1 MALFSV
7 KFTLI
12 MLTLI
17 TIGSVGLLILFFSEI
32 SSSKRKEG
40 LSLGLFPLR
49 GTRLSFMV
57 RGFVLLAGF
66 NLISIVCYSYPV
78 TTTLGF
84 NLSLALI
91 LWISS
96 ILFMVNKLHLVRAIL
111 PSNSPWY
118 LASFLCLVE
127 LIRIGVRPITLCFR
141 LLANLRAGHVL
152 LTLICKIPLGLW
164 SLGTL
169 FGVLELIVSF
179 VQAFVFLILTTVY
192 LEEAVSH

>member
-17 TIGSVGLLILFFSEI
+17 TVGSVGLLILFFSEI

-152 LTLICKIPLGLW
+152 LTLICKIPLGL
-164 SLGTL
+164 
-169 FGVLELIVSF
+169 
-179 VQAFVFLILTTVY
+179 
-192 LEEAVSH
+192 